1 MRKKD
6 KEIKDKKE
14 IEEIIKKAIALRI
27 AMSENNMPYIVPVC
41 FGYKENY
48 LFFHSAPEGKKI
60 DIIKKNN
67 NVAFEIDVDLKLVK
81 DKIGCKW
88 GMEYKSVIGIGKA
101 FFIEDLKEKEE
112 ALKIIMKQY
121 SDETFDFNNINNVV
135 VVKIKIEAM
144 TGKKSKYF

>member
-1 MRKKD
+1 
-6 KEIKDKKE
+6 
-14 IEEIIKKAIALRI
+14 
-27 AMSENNMPYIVPVC
+27 
-41 FGYKENY
+41 
-48 LFFHSAPEGKKI
+48 
-60 DIIKKNN
+60 
-67 NVAFEIDVDLKLVK
+67 LVK